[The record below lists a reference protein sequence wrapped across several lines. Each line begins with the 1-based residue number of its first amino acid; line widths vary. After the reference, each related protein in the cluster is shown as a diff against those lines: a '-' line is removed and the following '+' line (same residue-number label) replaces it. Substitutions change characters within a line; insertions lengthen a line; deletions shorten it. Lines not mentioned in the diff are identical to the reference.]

1 MLYFVIIQCTIST
14 PHDYPDLSGH
24 ALNLNFLRNRL
35 NRTFYEFIK
44 IEVKKVPVIDL
55 RQCTDCDSCLEICPA
70 VFRRNKETGLIEVAD
85 LPLYPEDEVREAIC
99 ICPNDC
105 IVWEEE

>member
-1 MLYFVIIQCTIST
+1 MK
-14 PHDYPDLSGH
+14 
-24 ALNLNFLRNRL
+24 
-35 NRTFYEFIK
+35 K
-44 IEVKKVPVIDL
+44 IPVIDL
-55 RQCTDCDSCLEICPA
+55 SQCTDCDSCLEICPA

-85 LPLYPEDEVREAIC
+85 LDLYPEDEIHEAIS